1 MISGATVARDTEEGT
16 MEASKG
22 NPLFRPPLR
31 TYTAYSIGCAIAWAV
46 LWLILALTAK
56 KETLD
61 DVLLVFGGWVIGWV
75 SATLARSLYPP
86 PKKMLLARLT
96 SEQND

>member
-1 MISGATVARDTEEGT
+1 
-16 MEASKG
+16 MEAPKG
-22 NPLFRPPLR
+22 NPLFRAPMR

-56 KETLD
+56 KDILD
-61 DVLLVFGGWVIGWV
+61 GVLLVFIGWVIGWI

-86 PKKMLLARLT
+86 PKRMLLADLT
-96 SEQND
+96 PKPQD